1 MARKACHVV
10 GSATQVGLTQAL
22 GLMEVSDA
30 HVQKIKDR
38 KLMAFGSWV
47 LVVVFGA
54 LSLIAKNFGQELL
67 GSILISAAVL
77 FGALFAFYV
86 LALMLTAVS
95 LIARRTKDRA

>member
-1 MARKACHVV
+1 MCKTLHTYRIELADDIIGCARRIELK
-10 GSATQVGLTQAL
+10 GPT
-22 GLMEVSDA
+22 
-30 HVQKIKDR
+30 
-38 KLMAFGSWV
+38 
-47 LVVVFGA
+47 VFGA

>member
-1 MARKACHVV
+1 
-10 GSATQVGLTQAL
+10 
-22 GLMEVSDA
+22 MEISGE

-47 LVVVFGA
+47 LVVVFGV
-54 LSLIAKNFGQELL
+54 LSLIAKNFGHEFL
-67 GSILISAAVL
+67 GSILIGAAIL